1 LVYGN
6 AAFGV
11 VSAAANTPRQI
22 QFALKLLFDMRQNLV
37 LLFFGMLLA
46 LQAGG
51 AEPRFT
57 NVPHPR
63 LFLNAERLERIRKE
77 IRSSQTEMLASLV
90 KQADV
95 IAASH
100 PPAYLSKPDLS
111 GDQQNWEMPVGAN
124 MPYLELAFVLT
135 RDAKYLASLQEWI
148 MASCNYPT
156 WGLNA
161 YDGGD
166 LAAGYQLLGLAL
178 AYDWLQHDLDAKL
191 LETIRQTLIRRGRQ
205 MRKQSD
211 IFYWEKTYLQNHMWV
226 SLAGLTAAAFALM
239 DDPEVGAEVRPWF
252 THSLEKFRRTEE
264 LLGPDGASHEGTTY
278 YSLGIDA
285 LLKFWNLAADLSD
298 QKPASSWW
306 KNTGYYRL
314 YMALPRNSWTPAND
328 VVDFADSI
336 RADWVGPDYYLHRL
350 AAINRDGYI
359 EGLAR
364 ATAPISTCGG
374 FGACWLN
381 LIWFD
386 PGVQTRPENTLPT
399 MRHFADMEIVSS
411 RSGWSGDE
419 SLVAFKC
426 GPGLGHTATRL
437 LDYDAGSAHAH
448 PDANHFV
455 VFGNGEWLIRS
466 DNYRFKGTDDHNT
479 LLIDGKGQVG
489 EDEPT
494 FNNRRQASVGSWF
507 RATEQVKAKANPHI
521 VTAQSN
527 AVFDYMVGDATEAYR
542 PAAGLRHFV
551 RQMVFLKP
559 DVLIVA
565 DEVETDGSHDIELRF
580 HPQIPAT
587 PDGAGGYVSRG
598 AKAVLR
604 VMPFPSAG
612 VEVTSGM
619 MPARQLL
626 PPAIQRGL
634 DKLEIDPHQ
643 LYTIDLKT
651 KQNHWRNA
659 VALSWAA
666 TGEEPRMV
674 SLESQGETLVFRTA
688 DKSVRLK
695 WDGSSPEVA
704 PTK

>member
-1 LVYGN
+1 MRQE
-6 AAFGV
+6 
-11 VSAAANTPRQI
+11 SAI
-22 QFALKLLFDMRQNLV
+22 LLFAALV
-37 LLFFGMLLA
+37 PML
-46 LQAGG
+46 AGG
-51 AEPRFT
+51 AEPQFK

-63 LFLNAERLERIRKE
+63 LFLNAERLDRIRKE
-77 IRSSQTEMLASLV
+77 IHSSQADMFVLLV
-90 KQADV
+90 RQADV

-124 MPYLELAFVLT
+124 MPYLELAYVLT
-135 RDAKYLASLQEWI
+135 KDIKYLNALKEWI
-148 MASCNYPT
+148 AASCNYPT

-166 LAAGYQLLGLAL
+166 LAAGYQLLGLSL
-178 AYDWLQHDLDAKL
+178 AYDWLQADLDANL
-191 LETIRQTLIRRGRQ
+191 RDTIRQTLIRRGRQ

-211 IFYWEKTYLQNHMWV
+211 IFYWQKTYLQNHMWV
-226 SLAGLTAAAFALM
+226 SLVGLTAASLALM

-306 KNTGYYRL
+306 QNTGYYRL
-314 YMALPRNSWTPAND
+314 YMALPRNSWTKAND

-350 AAINRDGYI
+350 AAMNRDGYI
-359 EGLAR
+359 EWLAR
-364 ATAPISTCGG
+364 ATTPISTCGG

-386 PGVQTRPENTLPT
+386 HDVQPKPEDTLST

-426 GPGLGHTATRL
+426 GPGLGHRATRL
-437 LDYDAGSAHAH
+437 LDYDAGAAHAH

-479 LLIDGKGQVG
+479 LLIDGRGQVG

-507 RATEQVKAKANPHI
+507 LATEQVHTKANPHI
-521 VTAQSN
+521 VVAQSSSQ
-527 AVFDYMVGDATEAYR
+527 FDYMVGDATQAYR
-542 PAAGLRHFV
+542 SNSGLRRFV

-565 DEVETDGSHDIELRF
+565 DDVQTDGPHDLELRF
-580 HPQIPAT
+580 HPQIPST
-587 PDGAGGYVSRG
+587 PDGSGGYLSRG

-604 VMPFPSAG
+604 VTPFPSTG
-612 VEVTSGM
+612 VEVTTGM

-626 PPAIQRGL
+626 PPALQRGF
-634 DKLEIDPHQ
+634 DKLEIDPHK

-651 KQNHWRNA
+651 KQDHWRNA
-659 VALSWAA
+659 VALSWTMA
-666 TGEEPRMV
+666 GEEPTRV
-674 SLESQGETLVFRTA
+674 SLQSEGEALVFRTA
-688 DKSVRLK
+688 GRSVRLK
-695 WDGSSPEVA
+695 WDGSA
-704 PTK
+704 PQVSAAK

>member
-1 LVYGN
+1 MQPK
-6 AAFGV
+6 
-11 VSAAANTPRQI
+11 SA
-22 QFALKLLFDMRQNLV
+22 LV
-37 LLFFGMLLA
+37 LLALLLPMLS
-46 LQAGG
+46 AGT
-51 AEPRFT
+51 EPNFK

-63 LFLNAERLERIRKE
+63 LFLNAQRLDRIRKE
-77 IRSSQTEMLASLV
+77 IHSSQAEMFASLV

-95 IAASH
+95 IVASH

-124 MPYLELAFVLT
+124 MPYLELAYVLT
-135 RDAKYLASLQEWI
+135 KDSKYLNALKEWI
-148 MASCNYPT
+148 AASCNYPT
-156 WGLNA
+156 WGLNK

-178 AYDWLQHDLDAKL
+178 AYDWLQSDLDANL
-191 LETIRQTLIRRGRQ
+191 RETIRQTLIRRGRQ

-211 IFYWEKTYLQNHMWV
+211 IFYWQKTYLQNHMWV
-226 SLAGLTAAAFALM
+226 SLVGLTAAALALM
-239 DDPEVGAEVRPWF
+239 DDPEVGGEVRPWF

-298 QKPASSWW
+298 QKPESSWW

-314 YMALPRNSWTPAND
+314 YMALPKNSWTKVND

-386 PGVQTRPENTLPT
+386 PSVQPKSETTLPT
-399 MRHFADMEIVSS
+399 LRHFADMEIVSS

-426 GPGLGHTATRL
+426 GPALGHTATRL
-437 LDYDAGSAHAH
+437 LDYDAGAAHVH

-479 LLIDGKGQVG
+479 LLIDGKGQMG

-507 RATEQVKAKANPHI
+507 QATEQVKTKANPHI
-521 VTAQSN
+521 VAAQSN
-527 AVFDYMVGDATEAYR
+527 AQFDYMVGDATEAYR
-542 PAAGLRHFV
+542 AKSGLRRFV

-565 DEVETDGSHDIELRF
+565 DDVRTDGPHDLELRF
-580 HPQIPAT
+580 HPQIPST
-587 PDGAGGYVSRG
+587 PDGFGGYISKG
-598 AKAVLR
+598 TKAVLR
-604 VMPFPSAG
+604 VTPFPSAG
-612 VEVTSGM
+612 VDVAGSM
-619 MPARQLL
+619 MPARQML
-626 PPAIQRGL
+626 PPAISRGL
-634 DKLEIDPHQ
+634 DKLEIDPHK

-651 KQNHWRNA
+651 RQDHWRNA
-659 VALSWAA
+659 VALSWSAA
-666 TGEEPRMV
+666 GKEPKRV
-674 SLESQGETLVFRTA
+674 SLEAQGETLVFRTA
-688 DKSVRLK
+688 GHFIRIKY
-695 WDGSSPEVA
+695 DGSAPEVA
-704 PTK
+704 AAK